1 MSNNQTPICISEKQ
15 WANGYLSIA
24 KYHGGIKAF
33 GHEYRIVNNR
43 GVTLYELSDPHSK
56 FYVGDGDRKAIE
68 PGESADLCRTD
79 FIPFYK
85 KLGRETFVKVLKEH
99 PHASDT
105 ELKKIYKEL
114 TGRLSKKTK
123 ELTERLQCK
132 LDFNE

>member
-1 MSNNQTPICISEKQ
+1 MSYNQSPICISEKQ

-43 GVTLYELSDPHSK
+43 GATLYELSDPHSK

-85 KLGRETFVKVLKEH
+85 KLGREAFVKVLKEH
-99 PHASDT
+99 PRASDT
-105 ELKKIYKEL
+105 ELKKVYKDL
-114 TGRLSKKTK
+114 TKKVKESQSTK
-123 ELTERLQCK
+123 IGDLFEQE
-132 LDFNE
+132 